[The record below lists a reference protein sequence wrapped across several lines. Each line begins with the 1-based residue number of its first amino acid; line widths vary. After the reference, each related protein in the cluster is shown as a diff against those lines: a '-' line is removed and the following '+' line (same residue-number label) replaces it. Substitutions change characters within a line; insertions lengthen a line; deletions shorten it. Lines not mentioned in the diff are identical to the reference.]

1 MRIDLHTHSNASDGT
16 DTPAA
21 LVLAAGAAG
30 LDVVALTDHDTTAGW
45 SEAAQALPPG
55 LGLVRGIE
63 MSCEGRGENGWPV
76 SVHLLA
82 YLFDPDH
89 PEFAKERERLRGE
102 RVERIRAMATLMARD
117 GLPIDPDQILA
128 DAGPSV
134 GRPHIAAA
142 LLRAGV
148 VSSVGEAFTELLATR
163 GRYDVPKYDTPIDY
177 AVELVAAAGGVTVLA
192 HARARSRGRV
202 LALDH
207 IRDLASTGLGG
218 LEVDHPDHTA
228 ADRTLLRG
236 LAGDLGL
243 VVTGSSD
250 YHGDNKTIG
259 LGDELTDE
267 AEFDKLM
274 SRATGVEVLTR
285 P

>member
-21 LVLAAGAAG
+21 LVHAARDAG

-45 SEAAQALPPG
+45 TEAADALPAG
-55 LGLVRGIE
+55 LSLVRGME
-63 MSCEGRGENGWPV
+63 MSCEGRGESGWPV
-76 SVHLLA
+76 AVHLLS
-82 YLFDPDH
+82 YLFDPAH

-102 RVERIRAMATLMARD
+102 RVERIRVMASLMARD

-142 LLRAGV
+142 LLKAGV
-148 VSSVGEAFTELLATR
+148 VSSIGEAFTDLLSTR
-163 GRYDVPKYDTPIDY
+163 GRYDVPKYDTPIEY

-192 HARARSRGRV
+192 HGRARSRGGV

-207 IRDLASTGLGG
+207 IRDLAGLGLGG
-218 LEVDHPDHTA
+218 LEVDHPDHRA
-228 ADRTLLRG
+228 EDRAVLRRLAD
-236 LAGDLGL
+236 DLGL
-243 VVTGSSD
+243 AVTGSSD
-250 YHGDNKTIG
+250 YHGENKTIG

-267 AEFDKLM
+267 AEFDKLV
-274 SRATGVEVLTR
+274 SVATGAPVLTR
-285 P
+285 